1 MHLSITLDELE
12 GWVIV
17 RVAGDLDMATAP
29 QLRERL
35 VELVTDGRRDLVLDL
50 QSVDFIDSVG
60 LGVVIG
66 ALRRARSQG
75 GDLRVAS
82 TRSHIRRTFE
92 LTGLDRAIALSAS
105 ATDAVR
111 RTASRE
117 V

>member
-1 MHLSITLDELE
+1 MHLSITLEELD

-35 VELVTDGRRDLVLDL
+35 VGLITDGSRELVLDL

-92 LTGLDRAIALSAS
+92 LTGLDRAIDLAAS
-105 ATDAVR
+105 AADAVHR
-111 RTASRE
+111 VVSRE
-117 V
+117 G

>member
-105 ATDAVR
+105 AADAIR

-117 V
+117 G

>member
-12 GWVIV
+12 GWVV
-17 RVAGDLDMATAP
+17 VHVAGDLDMATAP
-29 QLRERL
+29 QLRQRL
-35 VELVTDGRRDLVLDL
+35 VGLITDGRRDLVLDL

-92 LTGLDRAIALSAS
+92 LTGLDRAIDLSTS
-105 ATDAVR
+105 AADAVR
-111 RTASRE
+111 TAGSRGR
-117 V
+117 